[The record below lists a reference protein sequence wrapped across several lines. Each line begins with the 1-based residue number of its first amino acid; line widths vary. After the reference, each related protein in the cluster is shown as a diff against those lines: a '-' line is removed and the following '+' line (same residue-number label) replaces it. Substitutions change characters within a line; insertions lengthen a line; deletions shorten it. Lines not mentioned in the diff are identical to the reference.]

1 MDKSKFLSR
10 IDLFQKLS
18 TEELMQIE
26 PIAPMNTIK
35 KGTIIASPQHGGKL
49 LYLVK
54 SGMVRLY
61 KLSEGGKEL
70 TVDLLRVGHIFGEI
84 GSFTISSENMYAE
97 AWEDCVICTINK
109 PQFEQLMREKPELA
123 LHFIEIIS
131 TRLKEVEEMMEHMA
145 YGSVRK
151 RLLYLLHKLSEK
163 FGSGF
168 SMGENEDTDR
178 KWIELEVKLTHQE
191 LASIMGSIR
200 ETVTE
205 QLTELAAEGIVSK
218 EGQRKPLRV
227 HPERLKM
234 AWDACR

>member
-10 IDLFQKLS
+10 VDLFQKLS
-18 TEELMQIE
+18 KEELIQIE
-26 PIAPMNTIK
+26 PITPMNTIK

-109 PQFEQLMREKPELA
+109 SQFEQLMREKPELA

-151 RLLYLLHKLSEK
+151 RLLFLLHKLSEK
-163 FGSGF
+163 FGSGTNQ
-168 SMGENEDTDR
+168 E
-178 KWIELEVKLTHQE
+178 WIELEVKLTHQE
-191 LASIMGSIR
+191 LASMMGSIR
-200 ETVTE
+200 ETVSE
-205 QLTELAAEGIVSK
+205 QLTQLSAEGIVSK
-218 EGQRKPLRV
+218 EGLRKPLRV

-234 AWDACR
+234 AWEVCR